1 MVQTILGAGGA
12 IGVEV
17 AKALT
22 AYTSNIRL
30 VARNPKKVNDSDELF
45 IADLTDRQQIF
56 KAVEGSSI
64 VYLTVGFNYNIKV
77 WQKLWPPLA
86 RNVVDAC
93 IAHGAKLVF
102 FDNIY
107 AIGDDHVKHITESS
121 PINPSSQKG
130 QVRAE
135 VDRIILEASEKNG
148 LKAIIARS
156 PDFFGVIKDKSV
168 LMNLI
173 YDNLAKDKKAQW
185 FCNAKVVH
193 SCGYAPDLGK
203 GTAILGNTDDAFQQ
217 IWNLPTDSERITG
230 EGWVQLFA
238 DVMKTGNKVQVLPAW
253 GVKALGLFVPILREM
268 HEMLYQYDRD
278 YFFDSSKFNKRF
290 NYTPIPNAEAVR
302 QVVEAL
308 KGK

>member
-22 AYTSNIRL
+22 AYTLNIRL

-203 GTAILGNTDDAFQQ
+203 GTAMLGNTDDAFQQ

>member
-1 MVQTILGAGGA
+1 MQTILGAGGA

-30 VARNPKKVNDSDELF
+30 VARHPKKVNDSDELF
-45 IADLTDRQQIF
+45 VADLTDRQQIF

-64 VYLTVGFNYNIKV
+64 VYLTVGFNYTIKI
-77 WQKLWPPLA
+77 WQNLWPPLA

-102 FDNIY
+102 FDNVY

-130 QVRAE
+130 QVRAA

-156 PDFFGVIKDKSV
+156 PDFFGEIKDKSV

-173 YDNLAKDKKAQW
+173 YDNLAKGKKAQW
-185 FCNAKVVH
+185 FCSSKVVH

>member
-1 MVQTILGAGGA
+1 MMQTILGAGGA

-30 VARNPKKVNDSDELF
+30 VARHPKKVNDSDELF
-45 IADLTDRQQIF
+45 VADLTDRQQIF

-64 VYLTVGFNYNIKV
+64 VYLTVGFNYTIKI
-77 WQKLWPPLA
+77 WQNLWPPLA

-102 FDNIY
+102 FDNVY

-130 QVRAE
+130 QVRAA

-156 PDFFGVIKDKSV
+156 PDFFGEIKDKSV

-173 YDNLAKDKKAQW
+173 YDNLAKGKKAQW
-185 FCNAKVVH
+185 FCSSKVVH

>member
-17 AKALT
+17 AKVLT
-22 AYTSNIRL
+22 AYTLNIRL

>member
-203 GTAILGNTDDAFQQ
+203 GTAMLGNTDDAFQQ

>member
-45 IADLTDRQQIF
+45 VADLTDRQQIF

-64 VYLTVGFNYNIKV
+64 VYLTVGFNYTIKV
-77 WQKLWPPLA
+77 WQNLWPPLA

-203 GTAILGNTDDAFQQ
+203 GTAMLGNTDDAFQQ

>member
-1 MVQTILGAGGA
+1 
-12 IGVEV
+12 
-17 AKALT
+17 
-22 AYTSNIRL
+22 
-30 VARNPKKVNDSDELF
+30 
-45 IADLTDRQQIF
+45 
-56 KAVEGSSI
+56 
-64 VYLTVGFNYNIKV
+64 
-77 WQKLWPPLA
+77 
-86 RNVVDAC
+86 
-93 IAHGAKLVF
+93 
-102 FDNIY
+102 
-107 AIGDDHVKHITESS
+107 
-121 PINPSSQKG
+121 
-130 QVRAE
+130 

-203 GTAILGNTDDAFQQ
+203 GTAMLGNTDDAFQQ

>member
-64 VYLTVGFNYNIKV
+64 VYLTVGFNYTIKV
-77 WQKLWPPLA
+77 WQNLWPPLA

-107 AIGDDHVKHITESS
+107 VIGDDHVKHITESS

-203 GTAILGNTDDAFQQ
+203 GTAMLGNTDDAFQQ

-278 YFFDSSKFNKRF
+278 YFFDSSKFNERF

>member
-17 AKALT
+17 AKVLT
-22 AYTSNIRL
+22 AYTLNIRL

-203 GTAILGNTDDAFQQ
+203 GTAMLGNTDDAFQQ

>member
-17 AKALT
+17 AKVLT
-22 AYTSNIRL
+22 AYTLNIRL

-45 IADLTDRQQIF
+45 VADLTDRQQIF

>member
-45 IADLTDRQQIF
+45 VADLTDRQQIF

-203 GTAILGNTDDAFQQ
+203 GTAMLGNTDDAFQQ

>member
-17 AKALT
+17 AKVLT
-22 AYTSNIRL
+22 AYTLNIRL

-45 IADLTDRQQIF
+45 VADLTDRQQIF

-203 GTAILGNTDDAFQQ
+203 GTAMLGNTDDAFQQ